1 MKEGQEEKAMP
12 GEEGLTTVSSIKNRI
27 RWPRLNEWGWPLEAG
42 RGKEE
47 VLPSNLGR
55 GKALPTQ

>member
-1 MKEGQEEKAMP
+1 MEVRGWRDLRKELQAKA
-12 GEEGLTTVSSIKNRI
+12 
-27 RWPRLNEWGWPLEAG
+27 RWWPLEAG
-42 RGKEE
+42 TGKEE